1 MPLKTQMKAMEHV
14 SIIISPYQ
22 HLARTLQRP
31 GITHVIS
38 ILGEF
43 DKLPWPSTGSRI
55 TLRLEFDDTNAD
67 SQLGDAPTAEHVRKL
82 IAFAQ
87 NWAGNSDL
95 LVHCRA
101 GSSRSPAAAA
111 VAVAA
116 IGRADLVE
124 RVLGAKTYHRPN
136 QLMLKLADGLLDPCP
151 ELVGRS
157 RAIQHPAEYSEWGP
171 VAIPLAP

>member
-1 MPLKTQMKAMEHV
+1 MTSTAPHLV
-14 SIIISPYQ
+14 ISPYQ
-22 HLARTLQRP
+22 HLPKALQSP
-31 GITHVIS
+31 GVTHVVS
-38 ILGEF
+38 ILGKF
-43 DKLPWPSTGSRI
+43 DRLPWPSTGSRI

-67 SQLGDAPTAEHVRKL
+67 SQLGDAPTLDHVRKL
-82 IAFAQ
+82 IAFSRD
-87 NWAGNSDL
+87 WAGKSDL

-101 GSSRSPAAAA
+101 GSSRSPAGA
-111 VAVAA
+111 VIAVAA
-116 IGRADLVE
+116 IGRADLIE

-151 ELVGRS
+151 ELVTRS